1 MKVFRLSLEEPDSRE
16 PWLPPL
22 LELPDEERLLEL
34 LPELPEL
41 LLDPL
46 ELRLELLE
54 PLLLLPEL
62 LLPPLEFLLLLELR
76 LLELRLLELRLL
88 ELRLLLDRGRREALT
103 QHGLRAHARA
113 RPRSIAHPRLV
124 LERDGSEPLSKLPSS
139 VVGDEAVRARLG
151 AIVRAH
157 E

>member
-88 ELRLLLDRGRREALT
+88 ELRLLLDRDDGFRILL
-103 QHGLRAHARA
+103 QLFFLHSGG
-113 RPRSIAHPRLV
+113 V
-124 LERDGSEPLSKLPSS
+124 LSS
-139 VVGDEAVRARLG
+139 CVS
-151 AIVRAH
+151 
-157 E
+157 